1 MLRFVFLIGGI
12 LMKIVVLDGY
22 ALNPGDIDW
31 SPLKKVGECEIYDR
45 TSFTDQ
51 KEILSRIGDA
61 RIVLTNKTPI
71 NEEII
76 KSAPNLEYI
85 GVLATGY
92 NVIDVAAAVK
102 AGISVTNIPSYGTQ
116 AVAQFTFALLLEIT
130 SHVGLHD
137 QLVHEGKW
145 SSNPDFSFFA
155 KPLTELQGKTLGLVG
170 YGRIAQKVAEI
181 GHVFGMQV
189 IFYNHRTKEIKK
201 DWLQQ
206 VSLDAL
212 LKKSDVL
219 SLHVPQTPDTTE
231 MINSSSLKK
240 MKDTAILLN
249 TARGGL
255 LNEQDVADALNSG
268 QIAAAA
274 VDVAQHEPLNEDSPL
289 LKASNCYITPH
300 IAWAP
305 QETRARL
312 LGIAVDNLTE
322 FLAGRKKN
330 VINK

>member
-1 MLRFVFLIGGI
+1 
-12 LMKIVVLDGY
+12 MKIVVLDGY

-31 SPLKKVGECEIYDR
+31 APLQEIGECEIYDR
-45 TSFTDQ
+45 TSFTDK
-51 KEILSRIGDA
+51 KEILKRIGDA

-71 NEEII
+71 DEEII
-76 KSAPNLEYI
+76 NSAPNIEYI

-92 NVIDVAAAVK
+92 NVIDIAAANK
-102 AGISVTNIPSYGTQ
+102 AGITVTNIPTYGTE

-130 SHVGLHD
+130 SQVGLHD
-137 QLVHEGKW
+137 RLVHNGKW

-155 KPLTELQGKTLGLVG
+155 KPLTELEGKVLGLVG
-170 YGRIAQKVAEI
+170 FGRIAQKVAEI
-181 GHVFGMQV
+181 GHAFGMNV
-189 IFYNHRTKEIKK
+189 IFYNHRPKK
-201 DWLQQ
+201 VKQDWQKQ
-206 VSLDAL
+206 VSLDTL
-212 LKKSDVL
+212 LKNSDVV

-231 MINSSSLKK
+231 MINDSSLKK
-240 MKDTAILLN
+240 MKDSAILLN

-255 LNEQDVADALNSG
+255 INEKDVADALNNG

-274 VDVAQHEPLNEDSPL
+274 VDVAQCEPLNADSPL
-289 LKASNCYITPH
+289 LDADNCCITPH

-305 QETRARL
+305 QETRVRL

-330 VINK
+330 VVDK